1 MNKADIQ
8 NDILKFLQDN
18 LLQNSLRLFKTLG
31 YTTERQ
37 YKVNSNEHFKEQF
50 LLNALN
56 EDKALYTEW
65 KNVQFLFEL
74 QPNDLNSDET
84 EITGGRVGD
93 KDIEAY
99 WFYAIE
105 LKGDSYTKKQLSD
118 ITREINKVRTIPA
131 FILFKYADKLTL
143 SIIDR
148 RLHKRNSNKDVL
160 EKVVLIKDINI
171 NDPHRAHIDIL
182 EDLSFEKIK
191 SKYNVSDFVGLH
203 ENWLRTLSISELNKE
218 FYKELSNWF
227 FWAVDN
233 CQMSKN
239 NDHLINVMFC
249 IRMVTR
255 IIFNWFIKEKG
266 LVSEKIFDKQTYLN
280 LLKPEYREQGDLYY
294 KTILQNLFF
303 GCLSMPMEERRFRN
317 KTGGAYGQNGDR
329 NVNIYY
335 RYEKYFNNSQDFIN
349 LVSDIPFINGGLFEC
364 LDDKD
369 NVDKDGDPILID
381 CFTDYDKENPKYK
394 NFLNIPDD
402 IFFMENEKSVDI
414 SAHFDGE
421 SKYKNAQVKGLFA
434 ILNKYKFTID
444 ETTPIEEEIAL
455 DPELLGRVFENLL
468 AAHNP
473 ETKTSARKSTGSYYT
488 PREIVDYMCE
498 QSLINYLKTK
508 VESLNIEN
516 IDNKLEQL
524 MSYSEIQPF
533 QKEEEVDELIK
544 AVNEVKILDPAC
556 GSGAFPMGLLHK
568 LVHVLSKLDPHN
580 EKWKAEQLK
589 NITDPVI
596 RQEMED
602 AFKENNLDYSR
613 KLYLIQNCIYGVDIQ
628 PMATQISRLRFF
640 ISLIVDEKVDKD
652 KDNMGIYALPNL
664 ETKFVAANTL
674 IGLDAQEEHSLF
686 ASDLKS
692 LKDELSECRK
702 EYFNARKREKKN
714 TLRKRDK
721 ELREK
726 IIKKA
731 EDMHF
736 EVEKTA
742 KLVSWN
748 PYAKDKKS
756 EWFDPKWMF
765 NVEKFDIVIAN
776 PPYVEFK
783 NLPQSTKDLLKNYQ
797 TTNGKYDLYVPFIE
811 RGLEL
816 LLNEG
821 QLNYICP
828 TRFMTRDY
836 GASLR
841 KLINNDYCLNSIV
854 DFSDIQIFDN
864 AMTYTGL
871 FMISKE
877 IKDSKFKYS
886 KFKSNINNSS
896 LLSEILHNPNNYK
909 NYIEC
914 NNYDISYLKNDS
926 WYFHNQENENLL
938 LKIKN
943 KTNSLKECT
952 DGIYQGIATGKD
964 EVFMITKSEIDN
976 YKITD
981 KYIHKILKGK
991 DISTYIIN
999 WSNKYVIYP
1008 YTENGKVIDEEII
1021 KITDPGLYNYLLD
1034 NREKLKGRSYFDKSP
1049 KKWYELWNQ
1058 RNLLR
1063 FKQVKIITLDNASKN
1078 SFAIDTDNYTG
1089 TTTTYSLILKD
1100 KAIENYHY
1108 VLAVLNSSLMNYY
1121 HKNNTIPQ
1129 AGGFYRYQA
1138 IFIND
1143 LPIKIVDQK
1152 IKTKFSNKIKQ
1163 LLNNIDNKEILLDID
1178 VMVYKLYEL
1187 TYDEIKTIDPNFSMS
1202 EQDYNNYKL

>member
-1 MNKADIQ
+1 MSVKNNIKNAILNFG
-8 NDILKFLQDN
+8 NDNFFE
-18 LLQNSLRLFKTLG
+18 NSIELFKTLG
-31 YTTERQ
+31 YKSTRRIDLPTKED
-37 YKVNSNEHFKEQF
+37 FKNFVLQREF
-50 LLNALN
+50 N
-56 EDKALYTEW
+56 EDKVLYTEW
-65 KNVQFLFEL
+65 KNAEFLFEL
-74 QPNDLNSDET
+74 RTNELNTNDRN
-84 EITGGRVGD
+84 ITTDMVD
-93 KDIEAY
+93 NTAIEAY
-99 WFYAIE
+99 WFVAIE
-105 LKGDSYTKKQLSD
+105 LSGTNYTKKQLSD
-118 ITREINKVRTIPA
+118 ITREINKQRPMPV
-131 FILFKYADKLTL
+131 FILFKYADKLTF

-148 RLHKRNSNKDVL
+148 RLNKTDETKDVL
-160 EKVVLIKDINI
+160 EKIVLIKDINI
-171 NDPHRAHIDIL
+171 KHTHRAHIDIL
-182 EDLSFEKIK
+182 SSIAFENLNVDSFAE
-191 SKYNVSDFVGLH
+191 LH
-203 ENWLRTLSISELNKE
+203 KNWLKALSVSELNKK
-218 FYKELSNWF
+218 FYTELSNWF
-227 FWAVDN
+227 FWTMDTCQLSKDN
-233 CQMSKN
+233 TVK
-239 NDHLINVMFC
+239 DNVMFG

-255 IIFNWFIKEKG
+255 IIFDWFIKEKG
-266 LVSEKIFDKQTYLN
+266 LVSEKVFDKQTYLD
-280 LLKPEYREQGDLYY
+280 LLKPEYKEQGDLYY
-294 KTILQNLFF
+294 KVVLQNLFF
-303 GCLSMPMEERRFRN
+303 GCLSKPMDRREFRSEDRFHGKN
-317 KTGGAYGQNGDR
+317 TGYD
-329 NVNIYY
+329 VNNLF
-335 RYEKYFNNSQDFIN
+335 RYAKYLNNPQEVVEMFK
-349 LVSDIPFINGGLFEC
+349 DIPFLNGGLFEC
-364 LDDKD
+364 TDDKR
-369 NVDKDGDPILID
+369 NGKYID
-381 CFTDYDKENPKYK
+381 CFTDNDSR
-394 NFLNIPDD
+394 NFLKISDD
-402 IFFMENEKSVDI
+402 IFFMGDEKIVDL
-414 SAHFDGE
+414 SSHFDGN
-421 SKYKNAQVKGLFA
+421 KGYKNAKVRGLFP
-434 ILNKYKFTID
+434 ILNSYKFTID
-444 ETTPIEEEIAL
+444 ETTPVEEEIAL

-473 ETKTSARKSTGSYYT
+473 ETKTTARKSTGSYYT

-508 VESLNIEN
+508 VEHLSIVDL
-516 IDNKLEQL
+516 DDKLEEL
-524 MSYSEIQPF
+524 LSYSETHSF
-533 QKEEEVDELIK
+533 SEFEVDELIK

-568 LVHVLSKLDPHN
+568 LVHILSKLDPHN
-580 EKWKAEQLK
+580 LKWKESQIEKASQIDDIEAREEAIKIIEKQF
-589 NITDPVI
+589 NDN
-596 RQEMED
+596 EM
-602 AFKENNLDYSR
+602 DYSR
-613 KLYLIQNCIYGVDIQ
+613 KLYLIQNCIFGVDIQ
-628 PMATQISRLRFF
+628 PIATQISRLRFF
-640 ISLIVDEKVDKD
+640 ISLIVDETPNQDRNN
-652 KDNMGIYALPNL
+652 NMGILALPNL

-674 IGLDAQEEHSLF
+674 IDLPQNNLF
-686 ASDLKS
+686 STFPTIVK
-692 LKDELSECRK
+692 
-702 EYFNARKREKKN
+702 
-714 TLRKRDK
+714 
-721 ELREK
+721 LREELEK
-726 IIKKA
+726 VRA
-731 EDMHF
+731 MHF
-736 EVEKTA
+736 RANSSRKKTEIQNKDNEIRMRIKQESITMGATFESAA
-742 KLVSWN
+742 KLADWS
-748 PYAKDKKS
+748 PYDKDYS
-756 EWFDPKWMF
+756 SDWFNPKWMF

-877 IKDSKFKYS
+877 VKDSKFKYS

-1187 TYDEIKTIDPNFSMS
+1187 TYDEIKIIDNEFSMS
-1202 EQDYNNYKL
+1202 EAEYNSYQI